1 MLKCPFTP
9 SPLLWLPIELLDLI
23 ASFVPTH
30 KDLVALALTC
40 HTLKQIVIPA
50 HAAYRTIRLHSRRG
64 SIPWEDIAACPDRA
78 AGIQSVVLFDDHSEQ
93 AHYLPERAPNL
104 VALPDPKGHRCKR
117 RGLTAE
123 TLVAAASALLVMP
136 NVHSLAFSASLLHDT
151 PVCHAAETLFWTAI
165 SSHGSLRRLEYTQS
179 LYPPAPLPRYT
190 TDVRLYPIWSI
201 SNLTS
206 LSVRHAAFLRHPP
219 SVIQFS
225 RVLSSSPALE
235 SLTIE
240 THARTFDLHVLLHDV
255 RFPRLR
261 TLALAIHA
269 DLPEPTHA
277 PALAAFLER
286 TPTLEHAAWRPID
299 PGPLTP
305 NALPSLR
312 SLRADVPTSPGAAG
326 RGILLR
332 GSGSEP
338 SSGSAEPLVAL
349 GPVCIAQPTADAM
362 ALMRREALCSL
373 DVAAFESFALLART
387 LRLFSRLRWLR
398 VPAVDYWYG
407 YAPVTSAPV
416 HVGEW
421 VHLLT
426 SLPTLE
432 VFRGVS
438 LLRDPIRAG
447 LDDNDERARDIL
459 SVCPRMRE
467 VEHWDLEP
475 TRAIALERAGDRVM
489 WREVVDDANEGFTWW
504 T

>member
-1 MLKCPFTP
+1 MLKCPSTS

-23 ASFVPTH
+23 ASFVATH

-40 HTLKQIVIPA
+40 RTLKQIVIPI
-50 HAAYRTIRLHSRRG
+50 HAAYRTIRLHGRRG
-64 SIPWEDIAACPDRA
+64 SPPWEHIAACPDRA
-78 AGIQSVVLFDDHSEQ
+78 AGIRSVVLFDHSEQ
-93 AHYLPERAPNL
+93 ARYLPERAPNL
-104 VALPDPKGHRCKR
+104 VTQPNPKGGRRCKE

-123 TLVAAASALLVMP
+123 TLLAAASALLMMP
-136 NVHSLAFSASLLHDT
+136 NVHSLVFSASPSHD
-151 PVCHAAETLFWTAI
+151 CHAAETSFWAAI
-165 SSHGSLRRLEYTQS
+165 SSRSSLRRLEYTQA

-190 TDVRLYPIWSI
+190 SDVRLYPFWSI

-206 LSVRHAAFLRHPP
+206 LSVRNAAFLQHPP

-225 RVLSSSPALE
+225 RVLGSSPALE

-240 THARTFDLHVLLHDV
+240 ARARSFDLHALLHDV
-255 RFPRLR
+255 HFPRLR

-269 DLPEPTHA
+269 DHPEPTYA
-277 PALAAFLER
+277 PALASFLER

-299 PGPLTP
+299 PGPLSP
-305 NALPSLR
+305 NALPTLR

-332 GSGSEP
+332 GDDG
-338 SSGSAEPLVAL
+338 SGSAELVAL
-349 GPVCIAQPTADAM
+349 GPVCIAQPTVDAM
-362 ALMRREALCSL
+362 MLMRRAAAGALCSL
-373 DVAAFESFALLART
+373 DVAEFESMALLCRA
-387 LRLFSRLRWLR
+387 LRLFPRLRWLR

-407 YAPVTSAPV
+407 YAPVTPAPV
-416 HVGEW
+416 HAGEW
-421 VHLLT
+421 VELFT
-426 SLPTLE
+426 SLPALE

-475 TRAIALERAGDRVM
+475 TRAISLERAGDRVI
-489 WREVVDDANEGFTWW
+489 WREVVVDVNEGFTWW